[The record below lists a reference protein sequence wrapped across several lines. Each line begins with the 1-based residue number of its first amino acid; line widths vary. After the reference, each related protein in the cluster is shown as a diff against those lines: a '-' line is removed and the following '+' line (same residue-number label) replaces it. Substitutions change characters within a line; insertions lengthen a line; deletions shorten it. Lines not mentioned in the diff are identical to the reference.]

1 MCVHAVRILQDVK
14 DEQKRKEQ
22 LQRDKKLKSLHNLKS
37 DAEKRTRQFE
47 QKVCSVHLLVWF
59 PYYMQVQCHHIN
71 DCMYVCMY
79 VSIFICTYIYTYIR
93 MYVRMQYARTYV
105 RI

>member
-1 MCVHAVRILQDVK
+1 MVCSGMFMYVLLSMCVHAVRILQDVK

-47 QKVCSVHLLVWF
+47 QKVCSVHLLIWF

-71 DCMYVCMY
+71 DCMYVCM
-79 VSIFICTYIYTYIR
+79 
-93 MYVRMQYARTYV
+93 
-105 RI
+105 